1 MSKSFQYVVIFSD
14 DTCPSSEIDEDL
26 TEPIDIGPKTQR
38 GIDTNINLLFAV
50 KFITF

>member
-26 TEPIDIGPKTQR
+26 TEPVHIGPKTQR
-38 GIDTNINLLFAV
+38 GRYKYKSAFRRY
-50 KFITF
+50 ITF

>member
-14 DTCPSSEIDEDL
+14 DTCPSSKIDEDL
-26 TEPIDIGPKTQR
+26 TEPVDIGPKTQR
-38 GIDTNINLLFAV
+38 GTNINLLFAA